1 MAVVLMVY
9 CHSYDEGWLCWM
21 LSHQL
26 AACFLSCPVLR
37 CIPFSFLLMK
47 ANSKSVSDLQFPFS
61 CLKYPSHVW
70 RRTPS
75 STGVLGAVC
84 TIGIWNPILVFPSFA
99 VCASFPCDTTA
110 YDCYP
115 GSSCN
120 GCVWFCGKA
129 LHSPPFS
136 IPTIWGS
143 DGLSIGCKCWSIR
156 QKLHAI
162 LRMSFQ

>member
-1 MAVVLMVY
+1 MAVVLMVC
-9 CHSYDEGWLCWM
+9 CHSYDENWLCWM

-37 CIPFSFLLMK
+37 CIPCSFLLMK
-47 ANSKSVSDLQFPFS
+47 ANSNSNSDLRFS
-61 CLKYPSHVW
+61 FSFLEYPSHVW
-70 RRTPS
+70 RRVHS
-75 STGVLGAVC
+75 SSVMLGTVC
-84 TIGIWNPILVFPSFA
+84 AIGIWNPILVFPSFT

-120 GCVWFCGKA
+120 GCVQFCGKA

-143 DGLSIGCKCWSIR
+143 DGLPIGCKCWSIR

-162 LRMSFQ
+162 LPMSFL

>member
-9 CHSYDEGWLCWM
+9 CHSYDEDWLWLM

-37 CIPFSFLLMK
+37 CIPSSFLLMK
-47 ANSKSVSDLQFPFS
+47 ANSMSVSDLRFPFS
-61 CLKYPSHVW
+61 FLKYPCHMW
-70 RRTPS
+70 RRVPS
-75 STGVLGAVC
+75 STGMLGAVC
-84 TIGIWNPILVFPSFA
+84 AIGVWNPILVFPSFA
-99 VCASFPCDTTA
+99 VCASFPYGTIA

-120 GCVWFCGKA
+120 GWVWFCGKA

-143 DGLSIGCKCWSIR
+143 DGLSIGCKCWSIPPE
-156 QKLHAI
+156 LHTI
-162 LRMSFQ
+162 LRMSFL